1 MESFDLAN
9 DFARAAL
16 LTALELSLPILAVG
30 LLVGLIVS
38 VLQAMTQVHD
48 QTLSF
53 IPKIASMAAVVFL
66 LLPWL
71 LDVMTSYTLGVL
83 ESLNDGM
90 FP

>member
-1 MESFDLAN
+1 MTPL
-9 DFARAAL
+9 DFATDQARSAMM
-16 LTALELSLPILAVG
+16 TALELSLPILAAGLVVG
-30 LLVGLIVS
+30 LVIS

-53 IPKIASMAAVVFL
+53 IPRILSMAAIVFF

-71 LDVMTSYTLGVL
+71 LEVMTSYTRGVL
-83 ESLNDGM
+83 GQLGAGF